1 MNVGGTFKEV
11 AGNPHIQVFEPRI
24 DGFFCTALAIV
35 FGGALLFLVGGTVQ
49 LAAGIHGLTRAGGS
63 RQTHAHD
70 RPAVQRLRLAAVRGF
85 GFARGHTEYVESLA
99 LWALAKLLPVYS
111 GEDNNNLAR
120 SLRRRFAVVG
130 LLFSF
135 ALIGSVWEW
144 TANIAVTVGASV
156 VIVAGLW
163 LYSEHGDRPAA

>member
-1 MNVGGTFKEV
+1 
-11 AGNPHIQVFEPRI
+11 
-24 DGFFCTALAIV
+24 
-35 FGGALLFLVGGTVQ
+35 
-49 LAAGIHGLTRAGGS
+49 
-63 RQTHAHD
+63 
-70 RPAVQRLRLAAVRGF
+70 
-85 GFARGHTEYVESLA
+85 VESLA